1 MGAGA
6 GGGGIGGA
14 TTNRLKSSA
23 RGGGKPEGV
32 VIETEGGK
40 TFKSERVVNHVKSCR
55 AVGCGEDR
63 KVSIEFS
70 NNEVIIDFGQRG
82 FQPNEEWRLVCWR
95 LKRA

>member
-1 MGAGA
+1 MDSS
-6 GGGGIGGA
+6 GGGAGGA
-14 TTNRLKSSA
+14 TTNSLKSSA
-23 RGGGKPEGV
+23 QGGGGNPQGV

-55 AVGCGEDR
+55 AVGYEEDR

-82 FQPNEEWRLVCWR
+82 FQRNEEWRPDCWR
-95 LKRA
+95 LKRE